1 MITKIRIRSIDNY
14 LIGIPNN
21 EAFYIGV
28 EIGEIGQDRLKK
40 IGLPEELCE
49 GEMFLPSII
58 GPRSRFNSD
67 GSYIRDKTKPMEIRH
82 RQAVVTD

>member
-40 IGLPEELCE
+40 SDYQKNFVKVKCFYLPL
-49 GEMFLPSII
+49 
-58 GPRSRFNSD
+58 
-67 GSYIRDKTKPMEIRH
+67 
-82 RQAVVTD
+82 